1 MTENETSSFRLGS
14 GPIEETPEVA
24 VPDDAV
30 THMRIKKY
38 ARRAGITSF
47 LLTFALVVVFA
58 WGYWDLQGRF
68 AYQAN
73 TGNREIKNIT
83 AVFDDRLNELDQK
96 FTTMQ
101 IEMVEDFA
109 KMDKLTVKLQKN
121 IDQLE
126 KSMEAID
133 LSGTMRKEKKAMLA
147 EMQKTFAPIKKDIDN
162 LSQNMGAFDQR
173 IRTQMVPLEEQVKQ
187 SRNEL
192 ARLDQAYKV
201 MAAESIDRDDL
212 ALEMLKVKKTY
223 QQQILSETAAVRK
236 QIGLLNEKLE
246 RLESK
251 LRAVKAAPP
260 PAASAT
266 GSRPGSGIQEQ
277 NLP

>member
-1 MTENETSSFRLGS
+1 MTENETSGFRLGS
-14 GPIEETPEVA
+14 GPIEETQEIAP
-24 VPDDAV
+24 PDDAV
-30 THMRIKKY
+30 AQMRIKKY
-38 ARRAGITSF
+38 ARRAGITSY
-47 LLTFALVVVFA
+47 LLTFFLLIVFA

-68 AYQAN
+68 AHQAN

-96 FTTMQ
+96 YTAIQ
-101 IEMVEDFA
+101 KEMVEDFD
-109 KMDKLTVKLQKN
+109 KLDKLTVKLQKN

-173 IRTQMVPLEEQVKQ
+173 IRTQMAPLEEQVKQ
-187 SRNEL
+187 SRDEL
-192 ARLDQAYKV
+192 KRLDQTYKAL
-201 MAAESIDRDDL
+201 AADTIDRDDL

-236 QIGLLNEKLE
+236 QIGLLTEKLE

-251 LRAVKAAPP
+251 LRTANAASP
-260 PAASAT
+260 PAAGTT
-266 GSRPGSGIQEQ
+266 GSRPSSGIQEQ

>member
-47 LLTFALVVVFA
+47 LLSFALVVVFA

-96 FTTMQ
+96 FTTIQ
-101 IEMVEDFA
+101 KEMVEDFA

-133 LSGTMRKEKKAMLA
+133 LSGAMRKEKKAMLA

-260 PAASAT
+260 PAANAT